1 MGSGPPF
8 EAGGDP
14 AADCLD
20 CEGWEEEGA
29 GVGGVGAPDSA
40 CRRFC
45 SCGKMIAMGCVI
57 SEDACTQR
65 FDTRLDD
72 L

>member
-29 GVGGVGAPDSA
+29 GVGGVEALDSA
-40 CRRFC
+40 SQVLLVREDDRDGLRHFR
-45 SCGKMIAMGCVI
+45 GCVYAEVRYEI
-57 SEDACTQR
+57 G
-65 FDTRLDD
+65 
-72 L
+72 